1 LPKVE
6 FKSENPVNRRSWM
19 TSEKSLIRR
28 VALLGALALV
38 TLAGIPRL
46 EAAQTP
52 SPALLIAVE
61 GDHALTIADPVT
73 MKVVATVPTGDM
85 ALQVAVS
92 DDGKLA
98 FVTTSKTMGKGNN
111 PDAHLADEGVLAPND
126 DYISVIDL
134 AAQKELHRVK
144 TGLGSRPHGIV
155 FAGGKVYFTAGGYQ
169 LIGRYDPASNRIDWM
184 MGTAQGHTHLL
195 VITKDLKKIF
205 AVNTASNSVTAITPW
220 DDPTVYAP
228 PLWKVTTI
236 PVGKAPQ
243 GFDMSPDEKEVWAA
257 TKGDGG
263 VSIIDVA
270 TKKVTQTL
278 KLSVRVPVRLKFTPD
293 GKRVLIADEFDGTVV
308 ALDAATRK
316 EIKRI
321 TVVKQTEEFEIVNDN
336 TAVQNGVA
344 IMPKSV
350 LRELLMAPDGSCAYV
365 GVMGSNRIDI
375 LDLKTLEVTGS
386 ISTGAVPKGMAW
398 AERNLSIRR

>member
-1 LPKVE
+1 
-6 FKSENPVNRRSWM
+6 M
-19 TSEKSLIRR
+19 TLLEESLIGR
-28 VALLGALALV
+28 VVLLGAFALGTFAV
-38 TLAGIPRL
+38 IPRL
-46 EAAQTP
+46 EATQTP

-61 GDHALTIADPVT
+61 GAHVLAIADPVT
-73 MKVVATVPTGDM
+73 MKVVATVPTGDTPYE
-85 ALQVAVS
+85 VAVS
-92 DDGKLA
+92 DDGNLA
-98 FVTTSKTMGKGNN
+98 FVTTGTIGKGNG
-111 PDAHLADEGVLAPND
+111 PDSHLHDEGVLAPND
-126 DYISVIDL
+126 DFISVIDL
-134 AAQKELHRVK
+134 AAQKELRRVK

-155 FAGGKVYFTAGGYQ
+155 FASGKVYFTAEGYQ
-169 LIGRYDPASNRIDWM
+169 LVGRYDPASNRIDWM

-195 VITKDLKKIF
+195 VITKDAKKIF
-205 AVNTASNSVTAITPW
+205 TVNTSSYSVSAITPW

-236 PVGKAPQ
+236 PVGKAPE
-243 GFDMSPDEKEVWAA
+243 GIDMSPDEKEVWVA
-257 TKGDGG
+257 TKRDGG

-270 TKKVTQTL
+270 TKKITQTFNL
-278 KLSVRVPVRLKFTPD
+278 HSKVPLRLQFTPD
-293 GKRVLIADEFDGTVV
+293 GKRVLIADEFDGTVLV
-308 ALDAATRK
+308 LDAATRK

-350 LRELLMAPDGSCAYV
+350 LHELLIAPDGSRAYV
-365 GVMGSNRIDI
+365 DVMGSNRIDI
-375 LDLKTLEVTGS
+375 IDLKTLEVIGS